1 MGLLWHRTDRVLP
14 EVPGKS
20 AGKSNPVKDFTG
32 LLVLRASRGKSAGF
46 SRRVNDLRR
55 LLVLRG
61 PEQDSTEMAEEIG
74 AGDPEFLLGEIPR
87 QLRERG
93 RELQR
98 QDRGLGLV
106 GAQPSALDAMRNE
119 VVGITP
125 TPGRLRPYAPRD
137 LTRRGQTGA
146 LATADAPVRHKP
158 ATADAAGTLR
168 EHPQMLASSVG
179 TQGGPLLASSRGHV

>member
-1 MGLLWHRTDRVLP
+1 
-14 EVPGKS
+14 
-20 AGKSNPVKDFTG
+20 
-32 LLVLRASRGKSAGF
+32 LR
-46 SRRVNDLRR
+46 D
-55 LLVLRG
+55 

-93 RELQR
+93 REHQR
-98 QDRGLGLV
+98 QDGGLGLV
-106 GAQPSALDAMRNE
+106 GAQPPALDAMRDE

-137 LTRRGQTGA
+137 LTRRGRTGA

-168 EHPQMLASSVG
+168 EHPQMLASSAG
-179 TQGGPLLASSRGHV
+179 TQGGPLLASNPGSILASAEVCKKLEASGVKFDKPYNKSRHEGFASAELTNPWGTSIELTEGLNRF

>member
-98 QDRGLGLV
+98 QDRSLGLV
-106 GAQPSALDAMRNE
+106 GAQPPALDAMRDE

-125 TPGRLRPYAPRD
+125 TPRRWLRTRRPLSPASAAGDGETGAGRGGRVTASVVLGRD
-137 LTRRGQTGA
+137 LEIHP
-146 LATADAPVRHKP
+146 ADVTVRILDGRS
-158 ATADAAGTLR
+158 AEAA
-168 EHPQMLASSVG
+168 
-179 TQGGPLLASSRGHV
+179 